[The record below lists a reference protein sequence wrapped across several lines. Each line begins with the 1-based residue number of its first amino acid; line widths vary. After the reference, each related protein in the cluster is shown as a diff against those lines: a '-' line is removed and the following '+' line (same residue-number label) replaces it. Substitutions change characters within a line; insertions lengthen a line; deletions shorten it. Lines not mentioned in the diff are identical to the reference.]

1 MIGGVF
7 LLSRDPAALAEWYR
21 RFLGWEL
28 DVLEM
33 SARLHRHDFLL
44 TVAPLPIVGG
54 TGSPVN
60 PIATF

>member
-1 MIGGVF
+1 MSKIRIIDRV
-7 LLSRDPAALAEWYR
+7 LATCTQLQRNE
-21 RFLGWEL
+21 
-28 DVLEM
+28 
-33 SARLHRHDFLL
+33 FLL